1 MGVDRLYVQPARTQ
15 HQELVPH
22 WGSAQPHRIH
32 RTTHTAPGV
41 IQTRGR
47 EWRHPQ
53 GQLWGSDQL
62 SPMPG
67 WLSRCPAIFSSMQGS
82 PAYRGIC
89 VHQAPRLVG
98 GQVDCPSKNSP
109 SQFTEHV
116 HRRAPLES
124 LSSGTGRTRVTD
136 FLCCRWGSRG
146 TKTGSGCSR
155 LIRSPRALPGSGAGS
170 AATRAIPRLHLGA
183 TRVVPWTL
191 PALLR
196 WPPFSSM
203 LAEGCP
209 GGRAAAGALGHITAT
224 QCSLPGSVLPA
235 CPFPCPEMP
244 SQ

>member
-124 LSSGTGRTRVTD
+124 LSSGTGRIRVTD
-136 FLCCRWGSRG
+136 FPMLRVGIQRHKDRKWLLQAYTQPQGPARIGSWLCCHSCHSQAASGCNQGGALDFTCPLEVAPILQHVSRG
-146 TKTGSGCSR
+146 VSRRQSGCW
-155 LIRSPRALPGSGAGS
+155 GFGAHYS
-170 AATRAIPRLHLGA
+170 HT
-183 TRVVPWTL
+183 
-191 PALLR
+191 
-196 WPPFSSM
+196 
-203 LAEGCP
+203 
-209 GGRAAAGALGHITAT
+209 
-224 QCSLPGSVLPA
+224 VLPA
-235 CPFPCPEMP
+235 WLRAAGLPFPV
-244 SQ
+244 S